1 MLDGKAP
8 ASARVAAANGIL
20 DRGYGKAVQHIEAE
34 VSVYDSL
41 SLADKQALLAALEA
55 LDVDEE
61 GKPDGPART
70 HH

>member
-1 MLDGKAP
+1 MAP
-8 ASARVAAANGIL
+8 HSARVAAANRIL

-41 SLADKQALLAALEA
+41 GLAEKETLLAVLES

-61 GKPDGPART
+61 GAQGGPAPT